1 MATKDLGLVVGPA
14 GPKGDTGATGPAGAA
29 GKDAVTPTFS
39 INAEGHLIA
48 DYGDNPVP
56 TA

>member
-14 GPKGDTGATGPAGAA
+14 GPKGDTGAA